1 MQRLITILRLSR
13 PIYLLLAA
21 LTYVLGS
28 GIARYLGKPQTLVVF
43 WLGLVGVCLAQLS
56 MNLLAEVFRPINEPI
71 VEGESAVERKAVR
84 DAALN
89 VSIGALAADAVIVFL
104 LYRDSRLPPPALF
117 FLGLSLLAIIVY
129 AVPPLR
135 LFDKGFGEFLIA
147 IQLAYFFPSIAFLL
161 QFGNYHKLMTVVALP
176 LTLLAVAIF
185 LTLNFASFSDDIKY
199 ERSTLLTRL
208 GWERAVPLHHGLVI
222 LAYILFG
229 AAPLLGYSLALLWPA
244 FLTLPFG
251 ILQIYFLRNI
261 SLGARPLWTLLTAN
275 AFALFGLTAYFLTLG
290 FWLR

>member
-21 LTYVLGS
+21 LTYVLGA
-28 GIARYLGKPQTLVVF
+28 GIARYLGKPLILSVF
-43 WLGLVGVCLAQLS
+43 WLGLVGVCLAQMS
-56 MNLLAEVFRPINEPI
+56 MNLLAEVFRPANEPI
-71 VEGESAVERKAVR
+71 VPGESSVERKSVR

-89 VSIGALAADAVIVFL
+89 VSFATLAAEAAIVFL
-104 LYRDSRLPPPALF
+104 LYRDGSLPSPALF
-117 FLGLSLLAIIVY
+117 FFGLSLLAIIVY

-135 LFDKGFGEFLIA
+135 LFEKGFGEFLIS
-147 IQLAYFFPSIAFLL
+147 IHLAYLIPSIAFLL

-176 LTLLAVAIF
+176 LTLLAVSIF
-185 LTLNFASFSDDIKY
+185 LIMDFASFSDDIKY
-199 ERSTLLTRL
+199 ERFTLLSRL

-229 AAPLLGYSLALLWPA
+229 AGPLLGYSLALLWPA

-251 ILQIYFLRNI
+251 LLQIYFLRNI
-261 SLGARPLWTLLTAN
+261 ALGAKPLWTLLLAN
-275 AFALFGLTAYFLTLG
+275 AFALFGLTAYFLTLA

>member
-1 MQRLITILRLSR
+1 MQRLITILRLSL

-28 GIARYLGKPQTLVVF
+28 GIARYLGKPPIPVVF
-43 WLGLVGVCLAQLS
+43 WFGLVGVCLAQMS
-56 MNLLAEVFRPINEPI
+56 MNLLAEVFRPGNEPI
-71 VEGESAVERKAVR
+71 VPGESIAERKSVR

-89 VSIGALAADAVIVFL
+89 VSFGALAAEAAIVFL
-104 LYRDSRLPPPALF
+104 LYRDTRLPPPALF
-117 FLGLSLLAIIVY
+117 FFGLSLLTVIVY

-135 LFDKGFGEFLIA
+135 LFDKGFGEFLIS
-147 IQLAYFFPSIAFLL
+147 IHVAYLIPSIAFLL
-161 QFGNYHKLMTVVALP
+161 QYGNYHKLMTVVALP

-185 LTLNFASFSDDIKY
+185 LTLDFASFSDDIKY
-199 ERSTLLTRL
+199 ERSTLLSRL

-229 AAPLLGYSLALLWPA
+229 AGPLLGYSLALLWPA

-251 ILQIYFLRNI
+251 LLQIYFLRNI
-261 SLGARPLWTLLTAN
+261 ALGAKPLWTLLTAN
-275 AFALFGLTAYFLTLG
+275 AFALFGLTAYFLTLA

>member
-28 GIARYLGKPQTLVVF
+28 GIARFLGKPQIPAVF
-43 WLGLVGVCLAQLS
+43 WLGLIGACLAQLS
-56 MNLLAEVFRPINEPI
+56 MSLLAEVFRPANESI
-71 VEGESAVERKAVR
+71 VQGESIAERKSIR

-89 VSIGALAADAVIVFL
+89 VSIGALAADAVIAFL
-104 LYRDSRLPPPALF
+104 LYRDNHLPPPALF
-117 FLGLSLLAIIVY
+117 FLGLSLLTVIVY

-135 LFDKGFGEFLIA
+135 LFDKGFGEFLVSIH
-147 IQLAYFFPSIAFLL
+147 LAYLIPSVAFLL
-161 QFGNYHKLMTVVALP
+161 QFGNYHQIMTVVAVP
-176 LTLLAVAIF
+176 LTLLAVAVF
-185 LTLNFASFSDDIKY
+185 LTLDFVTFSDDIKY
-199 ERSTLLTRL
+199 ERSTLLSRL

-222 LAYILFG
+222 LSYVLFG
-229 AAPLLGYSLALLWPA
+229 AGPLLGYSLALLWPV

-251 ILQIYFLRNI
+251 LLQIYFLRNI
-261 SLGARPLWTLLTAN
+261 ALGARPLWTLLTAN
-275 AFALFGLTAYFLTLG
+275 AFALFGLTAYFLTLA